1 MRSETVY
8 VGLNTNLPCHFL
20 CFTLYCINCGMS
32 CVFFFF
38 FFFLNFKIHLFYKGS
53 KKNTWS
59 ARCIYLLLRSWAC
72 KLSFLPRWPIE
83 FIILLLQFYQLCSFF
98 IPFFLLLG
106 FFYHWAFRKK
116 WASMVG
122 NMSFYSVGKGMN
134 KAH

>member
-1 MRSETVY
+1 MHSETVY
-8 VGLNTNLPCHFL
+8 VGLNTNLPCHQSMFY
-20 CFTLYCINCGMS
+20 FILYQLWYVMCLI
-32 CVFFFF
+32 FFFKK
-38 FFFLNFKIHLFYKGS
+38 NFKSQLFYKGC
-53 KKNTWS
+53 KNNTWP

-98 IPFFLLLG
+98 IPFFLLLA

-116 WASMVG
+116 WASIVG